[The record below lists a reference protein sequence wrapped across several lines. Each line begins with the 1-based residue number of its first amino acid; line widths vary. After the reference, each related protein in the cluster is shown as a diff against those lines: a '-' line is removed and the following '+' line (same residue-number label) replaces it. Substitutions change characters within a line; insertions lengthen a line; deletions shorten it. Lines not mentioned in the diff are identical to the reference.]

1 MTGEGAKGAFEPVR
15 LPPASPEE
23 LVYALPEER
32 PVQGS
37 QLHAA
42 DQWAVGRRPRSSRKA
57 RPVTRE
63 DREMVNRAIMDGT
76 VKVTRCAPGY
86 SAHILPRTLREL

>member
-1 MTGEGAKGAFEPVR
+1 MGEGAFEPVR
-15 LPPASPEE
+15 LPPARPEE
-23 LVYALPEER
+23 LVYAVPEER
-32 PVQGS
+32 LVQGS

-42 DQWAVGRRPRSSRKA
+42 DDWAYGRKSRSRKA

-63 DREMVNRAIMDGT
+63 DREMVNRAIINGT

-86 SAHILPRTLREL
+86 SAHILPGTLREL